1 MDRLNNHTNSIM
13 HANIYNLADINASN
27 YMSGLKQMYEKMRT
41 NQKLQIIGILSW
53 MIVAVLVIACIVM
66 EAYENEIYTYKIAIR
81 KEDGRIW
88 VVNIS
93 EDLYFKTL
101 KHDDF
106 VFELAMVFENDDMNG
121 MVNTELSKVEA
132 VYARGKDISDED
144 FVAQQELDKSWPMV
158 TYFSL

>member
-1 MDRLNNHTNSIM
+1 
-13 HANIYNLADINASN
+13 
-27 YMSGLKQMYEKMRT
+27 MSGLKQMYEKMRT

-81 KEDGRIW
+81 KADGRIW

>member
-1 MDRLNNHTNSIM
+1 
-13 HANIYNLADINASN
+13 
-27 YMSGLKQMYEKMRT
+27 
-41 NQKLQIIGILSW
+41 
-53 MIVAVLVIACIVM
+53 M

-81 KEDGRIW
+81 KADGRIW

>member
-1 MDRLNNHTNSIM
+1 MVNVNVRRLTI
-13 HANIYNLADINASN
+13 A
-27 YMSGLKQMYEKMRT
+27 GQ
-41 NQKLQIIGILSW
+41 
-53 MIVAVLVIACIVM
+53 VARVM

-81 KEDGRIW
+81 KADGRIW

-158 TYFSL
+158 TDNNIESMQGENKKSRLKFQWWILLVAVALIFFFIGLCREGILR